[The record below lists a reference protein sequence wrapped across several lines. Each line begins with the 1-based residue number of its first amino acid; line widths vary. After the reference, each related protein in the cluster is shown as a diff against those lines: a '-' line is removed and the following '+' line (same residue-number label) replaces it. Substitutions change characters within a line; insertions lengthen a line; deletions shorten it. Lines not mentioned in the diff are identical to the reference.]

1 MIKCYYIF
9 KTYYGEFGFA
19 PIGHKS
25 YYQCVIFGFTF
36 NTKVK
41 QISYERGNNLS

>member
-19 PIGHKS
+19 PIGYK
-25 YYQCVIFGFTF
+25 YYYEWVIFGFTF
-36 NTKVK
+36 KTKFK
-41 QISYERGNNLS
+41 KITY